1 MTDYR
6 HDGPISRREPSSAD
20 DEFARL
26 NLIGESHA
34 FRAVLTMVRRI
45 ASSKATA
52 LIQGET
58 GTGKELVAR
67 ALHYLSDRRSGPF
80 ISINCGAVPDSLF
93 ETEFFGHARGAFT
106 DARESRQGL
115 ITQARGGTLFLD
127 ELEALCPRG
136 QVALL
141 RFLENQEYRPVGGTI
156 VHNADVRVVGSTN
169 ASLAQLAADGVYRHD
184 LLFRL
189 NVLVIDLPPL
199 RERGDDVVVLAQA
212 FLDRFSRQYEAEPKT
227 LHPESLVYLRTH
239 AWPGN
244 VRELE
249 NLLHREFLVKDDQEI
264 RLVGQSVAAAPEPL
278 PPTTGDLTATSFR
291 EAKARVIADFER
303 TYVAALLKRANG
315 NISLA
320 ARLAGKERSRLG
332 KLIRKYGL
340 SRATFR
346 DPVQE
351 TGST

>member
-1 MTDYR
+1 MTDYG
-6 HDGPISRREPSSAD
+6 HEGPISRREQSSAD
-20 DEFARL
+20 DEFERL
-26 NLIGESHA
+26 NLIGESQA
-34 FRAVLTMVRRI
+34 FRTVLTMVRRI

-67 ALHYLSDRRSGPF
+67 ALHYFSERRSGPF

-115 ITQARGGTLFLD
+115 VTQARGGTLFLD
-127 ELEALCPRG
+127 ELEALCARG

-141 RFLENQEYRPVGGTI
+141 RFLENHEYRPVGGTI

-169 ASLAQLAADGVYRHD
+169 ASLAQLAADGAYRHD

-199 RERGDDVVVLAQA
+199 RERGDDVVVLAEA
-212 FLDRFSRQYEAEPKT
+212 FLDRFRRQYDAAPKT
-227 LHPESLVYLRTH
+227 LHPESLGYLRTH
-239 AWPGN
+239 SWPGN

-249 NLLHREFLVKDDQEI
+249 NLLHREFLTKDDREI
-264 RLVGQSVAAAPEPL
+264 RLAGHSVTAAPDP
-278 PPTTGDLTATSFR
+278 PPTTEDLTATSFR

-315 NISLA
+315 NVSLA